1 MRAEFFSNVFGRKAF
16 GKRIIA
22 SLFAAA
28 ALWAC
33 SAPAAFAQQPANAA
47 EAPAPVALLIGNSTY
62 PDAGDP
68 LKHPLKDAGKLADE
82 LKKRGFD
89 VLPIGQDL
97 TREQMRTAIDT
108 LCSRIRPGSVALIYY
123 SGYGLQ
129 SANGRSYMIPSNAQI
144 WSDGDVRRDGVDV
157 QSVLDEMST
166 KGAVLK
172 IAILDASRKTPW
184 ERRFRDRSIGL
195 APVVGNKGT
204 IVMYSAAPNTVVDD
218 EDGENSLFMRQLLKG
233 IQAPGLTVE
242 GAFFRTRNEVSQA
255 SKGEQVP
262 WVSSFVMGDVY
273 INPPAQTAQQQQ
285 PQPAQQQPSRPDPCA
300 AAESHWKSTE
310 AMGTKIAYAD
320 HLVRF
325 PSCPFATLAQAK
337 IDAFEQQAAAASAAA
352 APPPAPP
359 SVPAA
364 VPAPQPASVPAQ
376 DVMVPPR
383 PALRNAATSVCG
395 MPSSGQAQ
403 IAMGGPFVPVAIR
416 PDLNAAKSVR
426 TIEFSPDGSKF
437 ATAGDDGMIRLWDA
451 STFQPIGTLKA
462 DQDPIYSIAFWTDGS
477 LLASAS
483 ATGMVR
489 VWRLDNG
496 RVVNTFRA
504 GSDTDSKSLRQFG
517 VAFYPGKSLQFVDSV
532 GDDGRV
538 WIWDLQQ
545 NNLRKMRQ
553 NLVSKPAV
561 DPTVRSISFAPNPS
575 GEFVTASFDGA
586 IRFYT
591 GRSEPDTFEVYS
603 GKALRVAYSPDGRY
617 VVSAGVDKNLKNL
630 KVWDAKSHTV
640 VRNLDGHNDYVIS
653 AAWSADGT
661 RIVSGGGGKDK
672 VVRVWDAVRGT
683 QIQALVGHH
692 DDVEAVAFYP
702 GKNWVVSVSEDKTLK
717 VWDVAKGRELVSIVA
732 FTDGEYLAYT
742 PLGCYGGSAG
752 AEAHFKLFAD
762 GVARDVTSENRK
774 ALFVPGG
781 VAPLLTAM
789 ER

>member
-1 MRAEFFSNVFGRKAF
+1 MRAGFFSNVFARNFFRKAI
-16 GKRIIA
+16 GA
-22 SLFAAA
+22 GLLAAGV
-28 ALWAC
+28 LWTAC
-33 SAPAAFAQQPANAA
+33 SAPAAFAQQAANAA
-47 EAPAPVALLIGNSTY
+47 EGAGPVALLIGNSAY

-68 LKHPLKDAGKLADE
+68 LRHPARDARKLADE

-97 TREQMRTAIDT
+97 TREQMRSAIEA
-108 LCSRIRPGSVALIYY
+108 LYARIKPGSAALIYY

-129 SANGRSYMIPSNAQI
+129 GANGRSYMIPSNAQI
-144 WSDGDVRRDGVDV
+144 WSDADVRRDGFDL
-157 QSVLDEMST
+157 QSVLDEM
-166 KGAVLK
+166 GARGAALK

-195 APVVGNKGT
+195 APVVGNKGS

-242 GAFFRTRNEVSQA
+242 QAFFRTRNEVSQA

-273 INPPAQTAQQQQ
+273 INPPAQSAQQQQ
-285 PQPAQQQPSRPDPCA
+285 QQQAQAPRPDPCA
-300 AAESHWKSTE
+300 AAEAHWKSTE
-310 AMGTKIAYAD
+310 AIGTKIAYAD
-320 HLVRF
+320 HLTRF
-325 PSCPFATLAQAK
+325 ASCPFATLAQAN
-337 IDAFEQQAAAASAAA
+337 IDALEQKAAAAAVAAVV
-352 APPPAPP
+352 PPPAP
-359 SVPAA
+359 SPAA
-364 VPAPQPASVPAQ
+364 SQQLASTTSQDASAPSRPQLRPAS
-376 DVMVPPR
+376 
-383 PALRNAATSVCG
+383 TSVCG
-395 MPSSGQAQ
+395 MPASGQAQ

-416 PDLNAAKSVR
+416 PDINAAKSVR

-437 ATAGDDGMIRLWDA
+437 ATAGDDGVIRLWDA
-451 STFQPIGTLKA
+451 LSFRPIATLKA
-462 DQDPIYSIAFWTDGS
+462 DQDPIYALAFWTDGS

-489 VWRLDNG
+489 VWRLDDG

-517 VAFYPGKSLQFVDSV
+517 VAFYPGKSLQYVNSV

-545 NNLRKMRQ
+545 NNLRRMRQ
-553 NLVSKPAV
+553 NLISKPAA

-591 GRSEPDTFEVYS
+591 GRGDPATFEVYS
-603 GKALRVAYSPDGRY
+603 GKALRVAYSPDGKY
-617 VVSAGVDKNLKNL
+617 VVSAGVDKSLKNL
-630 KVWDAKSHTV
+630 KVWDARSHTV

-653 AAWSADGT
+653 AAWSAEGT
-661 RIVSGGGGKDK
+661 RIVSGGGGKDR

-683 QIQALVGHH
+683 QIQALVGHR

-702 GKNWVVSVSEDKTLK
+702 GKDWVVSVSEDKTLK
-717 VWDVAKGRELVSIVA
+717 LWDVARGRELLSIVA

-742 PLGCYGGSAG
+742 PLGCYAGSPG
-752 AEAHFKLFAD
+752 AEAHFKLVAD

-774 ALFVPGG
+774 TLFVPGG
-781 VAPLLTAM
+781 IAPLLTAM